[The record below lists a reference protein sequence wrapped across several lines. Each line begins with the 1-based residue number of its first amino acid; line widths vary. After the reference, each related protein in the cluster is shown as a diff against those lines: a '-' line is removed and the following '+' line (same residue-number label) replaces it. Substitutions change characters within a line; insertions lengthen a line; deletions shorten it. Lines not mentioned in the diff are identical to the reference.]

1 MCIKWSIL
9 KYNKTNSTPPVI
21 RLAGEEA
28 LLNLKEA
35 IKFIDSAIFSNMVII
50 SLSKHDS
57 GQLMSAIDKDIQ
69 KASKSLKLAQ
79 SELKVFE
86 KELNKHY
93 QEIDFST
100 AHLVHACDLFFSDM
114 GPLRLKET
122 KSEIENTIF
131 EIERTLDNLNE
142 N

>member
-1 MCIKWSIL
+1 MV
-9 KYNKTNSTPPVI
+9 NSKIQQDKLNTPVI
-21 RLAGEEA
+21 RLAGGEA

-35 IKFIDSAIFSNMVII
+35 VKCIDSAILFNMAII

-79 SELKVFE
+79 LELKVFE

-100 AHLVHACDLFFSDM
+100 ANFINACDLFFSNTALM
-114 GPLRLKET
+114 LKET
-122 KSEIENTIF
+122 KKEIKSTIF
-131 EIERTLDNLNE
+131 EVERTLEKINE
-142 N
+142 NK

>member
-1 MCIKWSIL
+1 MV
-9 KYNKTNSTPPVI
+9 NSKIQQDKLNTPVI

-35 IKFIDSAIFSNMVII
+35 VKCIDSAIFSNMAII
-50 SLSKHDS
+50 SLSKHNS
-57 GQLMSAIDKDIQ
+57 ERLILAMDKDIQ

-93 QEIDFST
+93 QEIAFST
-100 AHLVHACDLFFSDM
+100 ANFINACDLFFSDTA
-114 GPLRLKET
+114 LRLKET
-122 KSEIENTIF
+122 KKEIESTIF
-131 EIERTLDNLNE
+131 EVERTLEKINE
-142 N
+142 NK

>member
-1 MCIKWSIL
+1 MV
-9 KYNKTNSTPPVI
+9 NSKIQQDKLNTPVI
-21 RLAGEEA
+21 RLAGKEA

-35 IKFIDSAIFSNMVII
+35 VKCIDSAILFNMAII

-57 GQLMSAIDKDIQ
+57 GHLMSAIDKDIQ

-79 SELKVFE
+79 LELKVFE

-100 AHLVHACDLFFSDM
+100 ANFINACDLFFSNTALM
-114 GPLRLKET
+114 LKET
-122 KSEIENTIF
+122 KKEIKSTIF
-131 EIERTLDNLNE
+131 EVERTLEKINE
-142 N
+142 NK